1 MLALSA
7 LLLLCR
13 VAPPWLP
20 PMCVP
25 SALLHATPLTL
36 PTFTCLPPRPPA
48 LPGEWF
54 EAKPEPGEH
63 VEPLDEQRAEVVA
76 SLWKT
81 VGIYAGVGVVS
92 GIAVCLHKVRGNL

>member
-7 LLLLCR
+7 LLLVSSGAACATAL
-13 VAPPWLP
+13 WQS
-20 PMCVP
+20 VP
-25 SALLHATPLTL
+25 SALPHATP